1 VIERQYE
8 GLASRART
16 VDGAPTSLCDL
27 GYCYAGIDDG
37 WQECNSG
44 PGGVGFHNL
53 TGYPQVN
60 RGRFPDLKALTA
72 KARAL
77 GLAPGWYGNNDGCEE
92 KRPACALQPN
102 GSDICFAGDVAA
114 TIDYG
119 FESVKYDGGGV
130 ERNISH
136 FALLYNRT
144 GKPVLLEDCNNH
156 NPEFA
161 TRDPRTNEL
170 ICPMNL
176 YRTSL
181 DLHPTWHSV
190 LNNLNSTDAFHRA
203 GLVGPGCCE

>member
-1 VIERQYE
+1 M
-8 GLASRART
+8 ARH
-16 VDGAPTSLCDL
+16 GSMGTSLCDL

-144 GKPVLLEDCNNH
+144 RLHGHRSEARGARVPGKTGYARPV
-156 NPEFA
+156 P
-161 TRDPRTNEL
+161 P
-170 ICPMNL
+170 
-176 YRTSL
+176 
-181 DLHPTWHSV
+181 HS
-190 LNNLNSTDAFHRA
+190 
-203 GLVGPGCCE
+203 